1 MMSAPATTRRL
12 TPARP
17 RLALAPSAAAPHP
30 TDPGAYVRALT
41 AEALSHRAVSHPYLA
56 ALASA
61 ALPDLR
67 WALADFARHY
77 FAYSRH
83 FPRYLTA
90 TVSQLESPAHRAALL
105 DNLTEES
112 GRYEPAEL
120 AELRLAG
127 IRPEWIVGL
136 PHPALFQRFAAAMGV
151 ELAAHAPDQEADQV
165 VAWRELFLA
174 VLVHGGAAEAVG
186 ALGLG
191 TENIVS
197 TIYQP
202 FVKATRRIGLDPR
215 DAVFFP
221 LHTAVDD
228 HHQATLRDIAIDLA
242 RTPEGRAG
250 LRRGMLK
257 ALTLRT
263 AYWDW
268 MLARAK
274 DPARA
279 DLVL

>member
-1 MMSAPATTRRL
+1 MTAQATSRSL
-12 TPARP
+12 SPARP
-17 RLALAPSAAAPHP
+17 TRPALTVIAPERP
-30 TDPGAYVRALT
+30 TDPATFVRALT
-41 AEALSHRAVSHPYLA
+41 AEALAHRAVSHPYLA
-56 ALASA
+56 ALGAG

-67 WALADFARHY
+67 WAMADFARHY

-90 TVSQLESPAHRAALL
+90 TISKLESPTHRAALL

-112 GRYEPAEL
+112 GRYEAAEL
-120 AELRLAG
+120 AELRAAG
-127 IRPEWIVGL
+127 IRSEWIVGL
-136 PHPALFQRFAAAMGV
+136 PHPALFQRFATAMGV
-151 ELAAHAPDQEADQV
+151 DLAALAPEREADQV
-165 VAWRELFLA
+165 VCWRELFLDT
-174 VLVHGGAAEAVG
+174 LTHGSAAEAVG

-191 TENIVS
+191 TENVVS
-197 TIYQP
+197 TIYRP
-202 FVKATRRIGLDPR
+202 FVEATRRIGLDPR

-228 HHQATLRDIAIDLA
+228 HHQATLQDIAIDLA
-242 RTPEGRAG
+242 ATPEGRTG

-268 MLARAK
+268 MLARATS
-274 DPARA
+274 PARA
-279 DLVL
+279 DLVA

>member
-1 MMSAPATTRRL
+1 MMSAQAASRSSNF
-12 TPARP
+12 ARP
-17 RLALAPSAAAPHP
+17 AALRALPAARSADPAAF
-30 TDPGAYVRALT
+30 VRALT
-41 AEALSHRAVSHPYLA
+41 AEALAHRAVSHPYLA
-56 ALASA
+56 ALAA
-61 ALPDLR
+61 GALPDVR

-90 TVSQLESPAHRAALL
+90 TISKLEDPAHRAALL

-112 GRYEPAEL
+112 GQYEPLEL
-120 AELRLAG
+120 AELRAVG

-151 ELAAHAPDQEADQV
+151 DLAAHAPENEADQV
-165 VAWRELFLA
+165 VIWRELFLDT
-174 VLVHGGAAEAVG
+174 LVHGSAAEAVG

-197 TIYQP
+197 TIYLP
-202 FVKATRRIGLDPR
+202 FVKATRKIGLDSR

-228 HHQATLRDIAIDLA
+228 HHQATLQAIAIDLA
-242 RTPEGRAG
+242 ATPEGRAG

-263 AYWDW
+263 SYWDW
-268 MLARAK
+268 MLARAQM
-274 DPARA
+274 PARA